1 MPHRDLR
8 QSLAMR
14 SGYLACLF
22 LVGSAM
28 SGQSQSPQL
37 LQVAECRTCAIQATK
52 TASIGEAGGYELS
65 LRPFGVTR
73 AMDGTVWVLEQ
84 GKATPTV
91 FNSRG
96 RFLRDVGR
104 SGGGPGEYEQVGNI
118 VPEPDSLMHVLDQAL
133 NRRSILQSDGHFIR
147 SVPLYGVGG
156 ALGGAV
162 ALPNGHFITNR
173 SLTHESDVGYLFQ
186 EVDQAGKL
194 LRQFGGD
201 GSYRAD
207 RPFESIRRLGA
218 APNNSFW
225 SAKLYEYRLQL
236 YDSQRRVSLDLIR
249 RADWFPTL
257 ARNAFPQGGRLDQPP
272 TPEIKGIWQDA
283 NGLVW
288 VVATLQSPQWKPTPL
303 NGRPGQPFDTPLNE
317 VLQTAIEVID
327 PATATV
333 ITSTRVRFAT
343 LWVLRNGYHASYR
356 ESSDGTPVVDIWH
369 LTLTR

>member
-104 SGGGPGEYEQVGNI
+104 SGGGPGGDKEEG
-118 VPEPDSLMHVLDQAL
+118 D
-133 NRRSILQSDGHFIR
+133 
-147 SVPLYGVGG
+147 SVPR
-156 ALGGAV
+156 ARSPLGCMDH
-162 ALPNGHFITNR
+162 GHTRAARGSTNR
-173 SLTHESDVGYLFQ
+173 
-186 EVDQAGKL
+186 
-194 LRQFGGD
+194 
-201 GSYRAD
+201 
-207 RPFESIRRLGA
+207 
-218 APNNSFW
+218 
-225 SAKLYEYRLQL
+225 
-236 YDSQRRVSLDLIR
+236 
-249 RADWFPTL
+249 L
-257 ARNAFPQGGRLDQPP
+257 AIL
-272 TPEIKGIWQDA
+272 
-283 NGLVW
+283 
-288 VVATLQSPQWKPTPL
+288 S
-303 NGRPGQPFDTPLNE
+303 PGQTALCMYWTKPSIGARSYSPTGTSFGACRSMVWE
-317 VLQTAIEVID
+317 VRSGGL
-327 PATATV
+327 
-333 ITSTRVRFAT
+333 
-343 LWVLRNGYHASYR
+343 
-356 ESSDGTPVVDIWH
+356 
-369 LTLTR
+369 